1 MLGDDGSQRGVP
13 EDEERR
19 GASEADRDRV
29 RAATE
34 PVSGRLAFEANWES
48 EEGTSGD
55 PLSGWIEKTLQSI
68 FQSQIPT
75 KAGHGW

>member
-1 MLGDDGSQRGVP
+1 MLGEDGSQRGVP

-19 GASEADRDRV
+19 GASEADSDQV

-48 EEGTSGD
+48 EEG
-55 PLSGWIEKTLQSI
+55 W
-68 FQSQIPT
+68 
-75 KAGHGW
+75 